1 MDRTAEEQGLDESHN
16 WRTLRNKFNAI
27 GAFPTGAHLAGMRQT
42 LDWVEA
48 ALLEPALRSGKS
60 DAIEWYYDRMEM
72 SDLVRL
78 GASPQVKEMHT
89 LWRCALDRST
99 PQSSMHAPLTRL
111 ARAAALGSDP
121 YAMLGFLQT
130 WMWPRL
136 GSRAPMQCRR
146 AAIAIAGAAVL
157 SLLDATN
164 NEAAQAWQWLQGAW
178 PQGVDMMLH
187 VLASEGNVH
196 VAPVA
201 RNLFEVRNV
210 KVYQWM
216 QARLDEGKWLHGL
229 CGVNN
234 NDRSRRLR
242 FAIATL
248 NAIDKRRTEQEK
260 YDPEATWEL
269 DRPLFV
275 QALAD
280 AFAWAWER
288 PSLAEL
294 MPNVADPDS
303 WDVTACWQWHDLFE
317 GDVGQHADARLEHD
331 PGALVDALCRF
342 AASDALS
349 ASDHRRQVTWE
360 KLYDVY
366 VRRLHMQW
374 PRNGCTHA
382 MADKLRAVNM
392 WDPQR

>member
-1 MDRTAEEQGLDESHN
+1 M
-16 WRTLRNKFNAI
+16 
-27 GAFPTGAHLAGMRQT
+27 
-42 LDWVEA
+42 
-48 ALLEPALRSGKS
+48 
-60 DAIEWYYDRMEM
+60 
-72 SDLVRL
+72 
-78 GASPQVKEMHT
+78 
-89 LWRCALDRST
+89 
-99 PQSSMHAPLTRL
+99 
-111 ARAAALGSDP
+111 
-121 YAMLGFLQT
+121 
-130 WMWPRL
+130 
-136 GSRAPMQCRR
+136 
-146 AAIAIAGAAVL
+146 
-157 SLLDATN
+157 
-164 NEAAQAWQWLQGAW
+164 
-178 PQGVDMMLH
+178 
-187 VLASEGNVH
+187 
-196 VAPVA
+196 
-201 RNLFEVRNV
+201 RNV

-242 FAIATL
+242 FAHRDARMRSPSG
-248 NAIDKRRTEQEK
+248 APSRRSTT
-260 YDPEATWEL
+260 PRRTWEL
-269 DRPLFV
+269 DRALCV

-303 WDVTACWQWHDLFE
+303 WDVTACWQWHDLFD

-366 VRRLHMQW
+366 VRRLRMQW
-374 PRNGCTHA
+374 PRYGCTHA

-392 WDPQR
+392 WVSAKRDPRHNWSGTMCVSEACGTMDVAEGSSCDGFSRAGRWRP